1 MNVHN
6 YINIHV
12 VECAYSNKYCIYTA
26 YYTDIIYC
34 IVFTIICQDQIECNK
49 CS

>member
-26 YYTDIIYC
+26 YYTDIIILYC
-34 IVFTIICQDQIECNK
+34 FYYHMSRSNRM
-49 CS
+49 